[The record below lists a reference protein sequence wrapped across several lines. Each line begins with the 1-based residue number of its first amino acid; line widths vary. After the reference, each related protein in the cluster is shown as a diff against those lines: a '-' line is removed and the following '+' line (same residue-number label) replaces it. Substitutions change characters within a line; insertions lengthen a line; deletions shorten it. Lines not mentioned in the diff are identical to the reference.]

1 MDGVPVKKTL
11 IFNGSPRKKG
21 DTAALIRA
29 LTEDLAGQ
37 YRVVDCYRAD
47 ISPCIDC
54 RSCRRERRCV
64 LNDGM
69 QEIYKY
75 IEECDNVVV
84 ASPIYSAE
92 LTGRLLDVAN
102 RPAGTLPYGQQ
113 RRLEIARCMM
123 TRPNLLMLDEPAAG
137 LNPHE
142 TAELEQLI
150 QWYKNENKM
159 WKERY
164 YQVKGGQN

>member
-54 RSCRRERRCV
+54 RSCRRVKKCV
-64 LNDGM
+64 LPDDM
-69 QEIYKY
+69 QEVYAY
-75 IEECDNVVV
+75 IEECDNIVI
-84 ASPIYSAE
+84 ASPIY
-92 LTGRLLDVAN
+92 
-102 RPAGTLPYGQQ
+102 
-113 RRLEIARCMM
+113 
-123 TRPNLLMLDEPAAG
+123 
-137 LNPHE
+137 
-142 TAELEQLI
+142 
-150 QWYKNENKM
+150 
-159 WKERY
+159 
-164 YQVKGGQN
+164 